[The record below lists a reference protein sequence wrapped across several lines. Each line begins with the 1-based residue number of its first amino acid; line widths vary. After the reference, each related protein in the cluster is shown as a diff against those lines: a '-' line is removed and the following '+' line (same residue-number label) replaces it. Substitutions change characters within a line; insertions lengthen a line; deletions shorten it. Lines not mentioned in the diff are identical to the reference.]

1 MGRGDKKTAKGK
13 RTMGSY
19 GNTRKRKEDAKPIV
33 VAKVKKVAKPT
44 EVKAEKPVKKQPR
57 KRQLPRKLINK
68 KSCLTDSFFFEQFH
82 QVINIYIAISILIE
96 NFIIS
101 KSNPL

>member
-33 VAKVKKVAKPT
+33 VAKVKKVAKPV
-44 EVKAEKPVKKQPR
+44 EVKAEKPTKTEKPVKKAVV
-57 KRQLPRKLINK
+57 K
-68 KSCLTDSFFFEQFH
+68 KAVAKKTD
-82 QVINIYIAISILIE
+82 
-96 NFIIS
+96 
-101 KSNPL
+101 K

>member
-44 EVKAEKPVKKQPR
+44 EVIAEKPEKPEKPAKAEKPAKKAVA
-57 KRQLPRKLINK
+57 K
-68 KSCLTDSFFFEQFH
+68 KTE
-82 QVINIYIAISILIE
+82 
-96 NFIIS
+96 
-101 KSNPL
+101 K